1 MLELHEALR
10 RDNHAASRGT
20 YVNVKR
26 ALVSLRAKLLLGYM
40 VFISALV
47 LLGGWSAWHIRAMGK
62 VSARILADNYESVI
76 AAQDMKESLE
86 RQDSAALFML
96 LGAYE
101 RAHTQLH
108 THRQRFEAA
117 LRRAANNITE
127 PGESEVI
134 EAIHHERDAYD
145 ALFDAF
151 LTEAGDLSGDAG
163 LDVAAP
169 TAIARH
175 TNAYFTRLAPA
186 FDRLRAS
193 CDRLLHLNQGAMLA
207 KAEAAAGVAQR
218 WFLMTLTVACG
229 LIVVGLG
236 LAIALAEKMVRPVHA
251 LTAATARI
259 AGGDLDAQAEVLSHD
274 ELGLL
279 ATEFNRMAEHLRH
292 LRRSDVGKLLAAQQT
307 TEAIID
313 SLYDPVLVTDAQGG
327 VTKLNPAAEEL
338 FGPERQ
344 HMGKPIAEMVHDG
357 QIAMAVAE
365 TLRSQLPVA
374 GESNTAVLPHAP
386 DGSERAFRLRTTP
399 MRDEEGRLLGAVTLL
414 ADITRLREI
423 DRLKSEFIATASHE
437 LRTPL
442 TSVQMGVH
450 LLLES
455 AVGPLTDRQRE
466 VLTLC
471 RDDCARLERLMR
483 DLLDLSRIEAG
494 EATPHLVLIS
504 TTALLQ
510 AAVAEAQLHIEG
522 HERTLQVEVPAGLP
536 LVRADRLQ
544 IERVLSNLL
553 SNAVRHT
560 TQGDVI
566 AVTVTRHE
574 GYVAVAVTDTGSGIP
589 AEYLPRLFEKFVQVP
604 NAPSG
609 GAGLGLAISKH
620 IVEAHGGQISVRSD
634 VGHGTT
640 FTFTLPVASVMPHLD
655 QAREAETA

>member
-1 MLELHEALR
+1 
-10 RDNHAASRGT
+10 
-20 YVNVKR
+20 
-26 ALVSLRAKLLLGYM
+26 
-40 VFISALV
+40 
-47 LLGGWSAWHIRAMGK
+47 
-62 VSARILADNYESVI
+62 
-76 AAQDMKESLE
+76 
-86 RQDSAALFML
+86 
-96 LGAYE
+96 
-101 RAHTQLH
+101 
-108 THRQRFEAA
+108 
-117 LRRAANNITE
+117 
-127 PGESEVI
+127 
-134 EAIHHERDAYD
+134 
-145 ALFDAF
+145 
-151 LTEAGDLSGDAG
+151 
-163 LDVAAP
+163 
-169 TAIARH
+169 
-175 TNAYFTRLAPA
+175 
-186 FDRLRAS
+186 
-193 CDRLLHLNQGAMLA
+193 
-207 KAEAAAGVAQR
+207 
-218 WFLMTLTVACG
+218 
-229 LIVVGLG
+229 
-236 LAIALAEKMVRPVHA
+236 MVRPVHA

-442 TSVQMGVH
+442 TSVQMGVY